1 MKKIFIFLSIMLI
14 GAIITGCK
22 TKELTRDTNETETTN
37 SMVEE
42 TNYTQ
47 SQIDENKIIPK
58 NIRREERGRS
68 ISDYSELPFSNKKK
82 EIDEI
87 QSLIVYESSGFK
99 GPESNADFVVDFKS
113 RMMYLDP
120 FAIENY
126 EPDWKLE
133 ENDVLFLKGLIEKYN
148 IQDWESKYGKRTEQT
163 KEEGVATADGVGYH
177 WMVILVD
184 TDETISKHEGYMT
197 TEQFDNFHQELMDF
211 REEQREKW
219 RATIEE

>member
-1 MKKIFIFLSIMLI
+1 MKKFFILIPIVLI
-14 GAIITGCK
+14 GVIITGCE
-22 TKELTRDTNETETTN
+22 TKESARETDETETIS

-42 TNYTQ
+42 TTYTQ

-68 ISDYSELPFSNKKK
+68 ISDYSKLPLSNKKQK
-82 EIDEI
+82 IDEI
-87 QSLIVYESSGFK
+87 QYLIVYESSGFK
-99 GPESNADFVVDFKS
+99 GPESNDDFVVDLKS

-133 ENDVLFLKGLIEKYN
+133 ENDVSFLKDLIERYK
-148 IQDWESKYGKRTEQT
+148 IQDWESKHGERTEPT
-163 KEEGVATADGVGYH
+163 KKEGVATADGMGYH
-177 WMVILVD
+177 WMVLLVNKN
-184 TDETISKHEGYMT
+184 ETISKYEGYML

-211 REEQREKW
+211 REKQREKW